1 AASRRGDHM
10 DLAAD
15 QIGRKRRQSIML
27 VFCETVFDRHIAAV
41 DITGFTQA
49 ATERGRE
56 IGPVILTERVQ
67 EPDHRHRWLLRARR
81 AAPRRNCATEK
92 RDKLAPLHSITS
104 SASASSLSGIWRPSA
119 FAVLRLMIN
128 SNFVVCWTG
137 RSAGFSPLRM
147 RPV

>member
-1 AASRRGDHM
+1 
-10 DLAAD
+10 
-15 QIGRKRRQSIML
+15 ML

-67 EPDHRHRWLLRARR
+67 EPDHRHRPLLRARR
-81 AAPRRNCATEK
+81 KRPRRRRAAEE
-92 RDKLAPLHSITS
+92 DDELPPFHHSITS
-104 SASASSLSGIWRPSA
+104 SAATCSVGGTARPSA
-119 FAVLRLMIN
+119 FAVLRFITN
-128 SNFVVCWTG
+128 SNLVGCKTG
-137 RSAGFSPLRM
+137 KSAGFSPLRI